1 MPKSQKLSW
10 IKTEL
15 HNRKIKPQ
23 KKFGQNFLIDNN
35 ILEFIID
42 NSEICRNDI
51 VLEIG
56 AGTGILTQLI
66 AQKAKHVFAVEI
78 DGGLYEFAKENLAYD
93 HNVKLINKD
102 ALKDK
107 SHIEPEI
114 VAAVQEFLI
123 PSPESDDRDSNS
135 KPVLKVV
142 SNLPYSI
149 STPIIIN
156 ILQSDLPVE
165 TMILTL
171 QKEITHRL
179 LAQPGTKDYGILSI
193 IAQYF
198 CEIEI
203 LKFLSPGVF
212 WPIPKIESAIVK
224 LRVFKKEQRIPLTNY
239 DLFIHIVK
247 AIFGFRRKTIN
258 NSLSKVE
265 MLSNLQTT
273 IPSILETVNIEAR
286 TRGESL
292 SIKQI
297 IELTNE
303 LDKFLAI

>member
-15 HNRKIKPQ
+15 HNRDIKPQ

-35 ILEFIID
+35 ILEFIIN

-102 ALKDK
+102 ALRDK

-114 VAAVQEFLI
+114 VAAVQEFFI
-123 PSPESDDRDSNS
+123 PSPESDDPDSNS
-135 KPVLKVV
+135 KIGLKVV

-179 LAQPGTKDYGILSI
+179 LAEPGTKDYGILSI

-198 CEIEI
+198 CEIEV

-224 LRVFKKEQRIPLTNY
+224 LSVLKKEQRIPSTNY
-239 DLFIHIVK
+239 DLFTHIVK

-265 MLSNLQTT
+265 MLSNLQTP
-273 IPSILETVNIEAR
+273 ISSILETVNIEAR

-303 LDKFLAI
+303 LDKFLTI